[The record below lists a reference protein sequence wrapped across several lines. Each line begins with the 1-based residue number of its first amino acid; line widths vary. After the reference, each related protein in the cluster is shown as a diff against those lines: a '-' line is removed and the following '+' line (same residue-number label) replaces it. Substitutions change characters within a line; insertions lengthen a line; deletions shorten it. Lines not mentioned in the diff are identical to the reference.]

1 MMRRNVSSL
10 ESLPDEFAAYAKVNS
25 AYRDDLDPRLVE
37 EIKAMS
43 VKKTHDALVDGKVE
57 KGKESPREVT
67 EIALNL
73 LRFQTALRVK
83 TTQIEGNE
91 TWAERGPASTE
102 DFERSPRTFLKTAQ
116 EVLTNPM
123 DRMFFWRSD
132 NISESINDI
141 IIDPRLITNT
151 LLEDLGLSKF
161 IPAKGVRKELQ
172 IELRAEAIPEIR
184 KMLSHLESIRRP
196 GQKQTADEK
205 LNYFRLMRIGEGE
218 NKGYVVGTQN
228 IGDHKILFKSD
239 IYSARR
245 RIEHIGKDY
254 DVEVSVL
261 YRIKEN
267 LEKFR
272 DKLEYWKKPEQRAEL
287 EQFRGGM
294 LKHVDL
300 LKFVRDDH
308 KREMKLKIMKCMSF
322 DDSLGRPNP
331 NVKGNQLTSA
341 IKYMGGRVTNISGIS
356 RELGV
361 DGDVVR
367 ALIAEQIAPL
377 ESFYDTVNALH
388 DRFAIL
394 HKETLSTAE
403 KEKILGNL
411 ENIKVQSKAMIFEP
425 DMSFG
430 AKFIEQIDKTIEAL
444 TVDDLKT
451 GAKEFVKMY
460 LIVKLKKTQM
470 QMDRVY
476 SQLSLN
482 PDGVEI
488 GPMINRLEGIRKE
501 LSMKNVSDEIATK
514 EYDSAYGEVYHLIN
528 SLKTRLV
535 ELKEGRESEKVIKRS
550 QKIAAKMK
558 KDQVPLF
565 AMEEKEVTTERKL
578 AVIEVMKERLDEFSF
593 ENLVRGLN

>member
-1 MMRRNVSSL
+1 MRRNISSL
-10 ESLPDEFAAYAKVNS
+10 ESLPEDFAAYAKVNP

-37 EIKAMS
+37 EIKALS
-43 VKKTHDALVDGKVE
+43 VKKTRDELVEGKIVE
-57 KGKESPREVT
+57 GKEAPREIT

-73 LRFQTALRVK
+73 LRFQTALKVK
-83 TTQIEGNE
+83 MVQIEGNK
-91 TWAERGPASTE
+91 TWAEKGPASE
-102 DFERSPRTFLKTAQ
+102 ENFKKSPRTFLKTAQ
-116 EVLTNPM
+116 EVLSNPM
-123 DRMFFWRSD
+123 DRMAFDRSD

-151 LLEDLGLSKF
+151 LLEDLGLNKY
-161 IPAKGVRKELQ
+161 IPAKGLRKELQ

-184 KMLSHLESIRRP
+184 KMLSHLEAIRRP
-196 GQKQTADEK
+196 GQKETADEK

-245 RIEHIGKDY
+245 RIEHIRKDY

-272 DKLEYWKKPEQRAEL
+272 DKLEYWKKPEKRAEL
-287 EQFRGGM
+287 EQFRDGM

-300 LKFVRDDH
+300 LNFVRDDH
-308 KREMKLKIMKCMSF
+308 KQEMKSKIMKCLTF

-341 IKYMGGRVTNISGIS
+341 IKYMGMRAMNISGIS
-356 RELGV
+356 REIGV
-361 DGDVVR
+361 DGNIVR

-377 ESFYDTVNALH
+377 QSFYDTVTELH

-394 HKETLSTAE
+394 HKESLQPAE

-411 ENIKVQSKAMIFEP
+411 ENIKVQSQNMIFEP

-430 AKFIEQIDKTIEAL
+430 AKFIEQIDKTIAAVSE
-444 TVDDLKT
+444 DDLKT

-470 QMDRVY
+470 QLDRVY

-501 LSMKNVSDEIATK
+501 LAMKNVADEISTK
-514 EYDSAYGEVYHLIN
+514 EYDSAYGEVYHLLN

-550 QKIAAKMK
+550 QKIAEKMK
-558 KDQVPLF
+558 RDQVPLF
-565 AMEEKEVTTERKL
+565 EMEEKEVATERKL
-578 AVIEVMKERLDEFSF
+578 AVIEVMKERLDGFSF